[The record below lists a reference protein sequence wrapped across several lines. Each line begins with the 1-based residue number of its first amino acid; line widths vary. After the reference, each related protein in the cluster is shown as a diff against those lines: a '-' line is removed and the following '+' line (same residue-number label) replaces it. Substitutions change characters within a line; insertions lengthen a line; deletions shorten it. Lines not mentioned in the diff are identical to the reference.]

1 MSTPSLWTISRGL
14 KLPAT
19 LHPSQQVGWGPQ
31 SLCLEGR
38 DIALARVWAVV
49 VWPGEGPGYFL
60 VAGETD
66 SSGSPA
72 GSPAGVH
79 KHVYL
84 LHEASQPEWQELT
97 RKLVQARKALSLG
110 LILHEGGA
118 ASQAYADRA
127 NRLVSEEGLTDLEPW
142 GQHQTLG
149 FSQAPWLEHGRFLMG
164 LVRDAVANS
173 RLTLMPGLDLLL
185 GQIKQAQSLT
195 PAEVVKQLPELF
207 ALKALAMLLGAF
219 DCWPLSK
226 PQAEQKLVLE
236 PMDKRAGF

>member
-31 SLCLEGR
+31 TLCLEGR
-38 DIALARVWAVV
+38 DISLGRVWAVM
-49 VWPGEGPGYFL
+49 VWPGEGPGYL
-60 VAGETD
+60 LAGGEA
-66 SSGSPA
+66 SEG
-72 GSPAGVH
+72 G
-79 KHVYL
+79 HVYL

-97 RKLVQARKALSLG
+97 RKLVQARKALGLG
-110 LILHEGGA
+110 LILHEGGVA
-118 ASQAYADRA
+118 AQAYADRA

-142 GQHQTLG
+142 GQRQTLG
-149 FSQAPWLEHGRFLMG
+149 FSQAPWLEHGRFLVG

-185 GQIKQAQSLT
+185 GQIKQAQSLA

-236 PMDKRAGF
+236 PMDTRAGF